1 VNEPIE
7 TGALY
12 QLLVEQVKDYAIFVL
27 DPSGRVLTWN
37 AGAERLKGYAP
48 AEIIGEDFSRFYPPE
63 AVAAGE
69 PRRLLE
75 RAARTGR
82 AEAEGWRV
90 RKDGT
95 RFWARVTIT
104 ALHDA
109 GGGLTAFAKITRDL
123 TERRAAEERA
133 RQLAAQEA
141 AHAAMMTR
149 NTELEELNTQLQDQ
163 AVELESQREEAQSM
177 AEELEQTNDQL
188 QTTLAEVE
196 KARAAATSAEQFA
209 RSILESMADPFAVL
223 DAEWR
228 YQFVNAPAARMMEPT
243 RGVAPGGLI
252 GRNMWEL
259 YPDVAGTEFDRHMRR
274 TAAERVPT
282 RFDAYYPRRGEW
294 STVQCYP
301 LPNGGIAVQWRDI
314 TNQKRADEANHYLAR
329 ASEILNR
336 SLDYRQTLNDLARM
350 VVPDLGDWCGVE
362 IADDD
367 GRLRQLAVAH
377 VDPEKVK
384 WGIELNRRYP
394 VPMDSVTGAYNV
406 LRTGEP
412 ELYPDV
418 SDELLAAGAIDAEH
432 LGLMRE
438 LGMKSV
444 ILVPLKA
451 LDRPLGV
458 ITLITTESSRRYT
471 PGDMALATELAHRA
485 GIAVENARLHA
496 EAVEA
501 KRQAEEA
508 NRSKTEFLATMS
520 HELRTPL
527 NAISGYTSLL
537 KMGIKGSLTAEQ
549 LEYLDRIERSGRYL
563 LSLIQ
568 DVLSFAKLDTGH
580 VEFTISDV
588 PVQRILAEMQELM
601 LPQLSEGGLSYT
613 LIACEPDVC
622 VRADEDRLRQILL
635 NLVSNAI
642 KFTSRGGEVTLE
654 CTADASTVKLIVR
667 DTGVGIPEHKLEAIF
682 APFVQLRRKNAGSQA
697 GTGLGLSISRDL
709 ARAMHGDLVA
719 ESEIDRGS
727 SFTVVLPRA

>member
-12 QLLVEQVKDYAIFVL
+12 QLLVEQVKDYAIFLL

-48 AEIIGEDFSRFYPPE
+48 AEIIGGDFSRFYPPE
-63 AVAAGE
+63 AAAAGE

-75 RAARTGR
+75 LAARTGR

-95 RFWARVTIT
+95 RFWAHVTIT

-109 GGGLTAFAKITRDL
+109 DGRLTAFAKITRDL
-123 TERRAAEERA
+123 TERHAGEERA

-141 AHAAMMTR
+141 AHAAMMTK
-149 NTELEELNTQLQDQ
+149 NAELEELNAQLQDQ

-177 AEELEQTNDQL
+177 AEELEQSNDEL
-188 QTTLAEVE
+188 QTTVAEVE
-196 KARAAATSAEQFA
+196 KARAAASAAEQFA

-223 DAEWR
+223 DADWCYR
-228 YQFVNAPAARMMEPT
+228 FVNAPAARMMEPT

-252 GRNMWEL
+252 GRSMWEL
-259 YPDVAGTEFDRHMRR
+259 YPDVAGTEFDRNMRR
-274 TAAERVPT
+274 TAVERVPT

-336 SLDYRQTLNDLARM
+336 SLDYRETLNDLARM

-362 IADDD
+362 IAGDD
-367 GRLRQLAVAH
+367 GRLHQLAVAH

-394 VPMDSVTGAYNV
+394 TPMDSATGAYNV

-412 ELYPDV
+412 ELYPEV
-418 SDELLAAGAIDAEH
+418 SDELLAASAIDAEH
-432 LGLMRE
+432 LRLMRE
-438 LGMKSV
+438 LGIKSV

-458 ITLITTESSRRYT
+458 ITLISTESSRRYT
-471 PGDMALATELAHRA
+471 ARDVALATELAHRA
-485 GIAVENARLHA
+485 AMAVENARLHA

-501 KRQAEEA
+501 KGQAEEA
-508 NRSKTEFLATMS
+508 NRTKTEFLATMS

-588 PVQRILAEMQELM
+588 PVQRMLAEMEELM
-601 LPQLSEGGLSYT
+601 LPQLSEAGLSYT
-613 LIACEPDVC
+613 LTACEPDVC

-642 KFTSRGGEVTLE
+642 KFTSRGGAITLE
-654 CTADASTVKLIVR
+654 CAADATTVKLIVR
-667 DTGVGIPEHKLEAIF
+667 DTGVGIPEDKLEAIF
-682 APFVQLRRKNAGSQA
+682 APFVQLRRKTAGSQA

-727 SFTVVLPRA
+727 SFTVVLPRE